1 MGTLSFLV
9 FPESPART
17 EYGCDPG
24 RQNGPKTGVQSTRV
38 GANAIAYAIGRVI
51 ADMKEAEYHKRQMDW
66 DREDYPRLNAMALQI
81 RAILLGE

>member
-1 MGTLSFLV
+1 MVGNLS
-9 FPESPART
+9 
-17 EYGCDPG
+17 
-24 RQNGPKTGVQSTRV
+24 RQNGPKTGVQSARV